1 MDITNI
7 LFLLC
12 PGGLFFDTGIIRWYN
27 QSVQYFFT
35 CILCDA
41 TIRMEIVMKQDI
53 KLRGRLR
60 TYLSWPLLLSLLLL
74 VMSVQLFAEDHKTGF
89 IGLCYF
95 AIFLLVALTLRFLG
109 HRKLRLDLIQFAST
123 YGEMQMKMLKELSV
137 PFAVLSEEGQLL
149 WGNDAFIAV
158 VVNKKAARKNIVNV
172 FPEITEGRLPVDG
185 EEHIVHVQAGENYY
199 RAIMNLV
206 ADDSSQT
213 GEHLMP
219 MDQLL
224 DTKRL
229 ITLFLYDETAVIEAE
244 EKREAENL
252 IVGLLYIDNYDE
264 MLDNIDEVRQ
274 SLMTALI
281 DRKINKYMQ
290 SIDAISKKIEKDK
303 FFFVFKQDY
312 LQEILNTRFTI
323 LEDIRNI
330 NVGSDQGSASISIG
344 IGVGKGTFEERYE
357 WARAAI
363 DLALG
368 RGGDQAV
375 VKSGDQEQFFGGKRV
390 QIERNTRV
398 KARVKAHALKELI
411 EGKERVIVMGHS
423 IGDADSFGASV
434 GIYRIART
442 LNRKA
447 HIVVDEVNAS
457 VKLLKE
463 RFYSGDYDN
472 DMLLNGEEAIERM
485 DDSTLVVVVDVNNE
499 SRTECPE
506 LLQMAQ
512 SVVVIDHHR
521 QGADA
526 INGAVLFYIEP
537 YASSASEM
545 VAEISQ
551 YIGSGLKLRSVEAEA
566 LYAGIMI
573 DTNYFTDKCGVRT
586 FEAMAYLRRNGADAV
601 RLRKMFRESLDEYK
615 LKAATIQNTELYL
628 DQFAI
633 AECPSRGIDSPTVL
647 GAKIANSLLDINKVK
662 ASFVLTKYN
671 GKIYISARSIDEVNV
686 QVLMERLGGGGH
698 INMAGAQIP
707 GLDME
712 DAKEQIKRIIDQMI
726 EEGEI

>member
-1 MDITNI
+1 M
-7 LFLLC
+7 
-12 PGGLFFDTGIIRWYN
+12 
-27 QSVQYFFT
+27 Q
-35 CILCDA
+35 
-41 TIRMEIVMKQDI
+41 QDI
-53 KLRGRLR
+53 KLKGRLR
-60 TYLSWPLLLSLLLL
+60 TYLRWPLFLSLLLL
-74 VMSVQLFAEDHKTGF
+74 VMVVQLFIEDRRAGF
-89 IGLCYF
+89 IGFCYF
-95 AIFLLVALTLRFLG
+95 AVFFLLALILRYTG
-109 HRKLRLDLIQFAST
+109 HRKLRLDLIHFAST
-123 YGEMQMKMLKELSV
+123 YGEMQMQVMTELSV
-137 PFAVLSEEGQLL
+137 PFAILSEEGQLL
-149 WGNDAFIAV
+149 WGNEAFVQVA
-158 VVNKKAARKNIVNV
+158 VNKKAARKNIANV
-172 FPEITEGRLPVDG
+172 FPEITESRLPADDQETVV
-185 EEHIVHVQAGENYY
+185 HIQAGEQYY
-199 RAIMNLV
+199 RAILKV
-206 ADDSSQT
+206 VSDEAQET
-213 GEHLMP
+213 TEHLMP

-224 DTKRL
+224 DTKTL
-229 ITLFLYDETAVIEAE
+229 ITMFLYDETEVIQAE

-290 SIDAISKKIEKDK
+290 GIDAISKKIEKDK
-303 FFFVFKQDY
+303 FLFVFKQSY
-312 LQEILNTRFTI
+312 LQDILNTRFPI

-330 NVGSDQGSASISIG
+330 NIGNNQAGASISIG
-344 IGVGKGTFEERYE
+344 IGVGNGTFLERYE

-390 QIERNTRV
+390 QLERNTRV

-423 IGDADSFGASV
+423 IGDADSFGASI
-434 GIYRIART
+434 GIYRIAKT

-457 VKLLKE
+457 VKPLKE
-463 RFYSGDYDN
+463 RFYGNEYDD
-472 DMLLNGEEAIERM
+472 DMLLNGDEAKALM
-485 DDSTLVVVVDVNNE
+485 DDSVLLVIVDVNKGDH
-499 SRTECPE
+499 TECPE
-506 LLQMAQ
+506 LIDMVQ

-521 QGADA
+521 QAGDA
-526 INGAVLFYIEP
+526 IANAVLFYIEP

-551 YIGSGLKLRSVEAEA
+551 YIGGGLKLRPAEAEA
-566 LYAGIMI
+566 MYSGIMI

-601 RLRKMFRESLDEYK
+601 RIRKLFRESLEEYK
-615 LKAATIQNTELYL
+615 IKAATIQDTELYL
-628 DQFAI
+628 DQYAI

-686 QVLMERLGGGGH
+686 QVMMEHFGGGGH
-698 INMAGAQIP
+698 INMAGAQVP
-707 GLDME
+707 GLDI
-712 DAKEQIKRIIDQMI
+712 DGVKERLKQEIDQMI
-726 EEGEI
+726 EEGEV